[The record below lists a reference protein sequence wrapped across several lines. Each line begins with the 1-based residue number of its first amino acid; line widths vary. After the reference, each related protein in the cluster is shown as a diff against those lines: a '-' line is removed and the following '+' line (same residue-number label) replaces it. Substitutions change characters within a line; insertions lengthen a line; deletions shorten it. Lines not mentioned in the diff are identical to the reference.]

1 MRHQSWALVCAIA
14 GVPNVAVRTTA
25 AAPSAMMDFVNIVVS
40 WLLHAPCLVRAAILF
55 SGQGRVNPAEV
66 PAHVRCRGARAGGKS
81 PPVAAFARLGRPPT
95 RTLPS
100 LGWSDRRDGD
110 GRGTHLT

>member
-55 SGQGRVNPAEV
+55 SGQGRGNQPGV
-66 PAHVRCRGARAGGKS
+66 PAQVRCPGARTGGKK
-81 PPVAAFARLGRPPT
+81 PAVAAFARPRRPPDT
-95 RTLPS
+95 MTPS
-100 LGWSDRRDGD
+100 R
-110 GRGTHLT
+110 

>member
-55 SGQGRVNPAEV
+55 SGQGRGNQPDV
-66 PAHVRCRGARAGGKS
+66 PAHVRCRGARAWGKNR
-81 PPVAAFARLGRPPT
+81 PVAAFAGLRRPRAT
-95 RTLPS
+95 MLRS
-100 LGWSDRRDGD
+100 WD
-110 GRGTHLT
+110 